1 MQLFL
6 ALPAC
11 GIATHSG
18 TVGFAAVS
26 SEKSISVV
34 LQITRKA
41 RTLPRASVSSIHFR
55 RGKPFDDHLCPEGEL
70 EEHFPLNAFGTVR
83 EPLEQIYRSSETTD
97 RISMRIALERLP
109 RQLSHMS

>member
-34 LQITRKA
+34 LQITRKPRA
-41 RTLPRASVSSIHFR
+41 LPSASVSSIHFR
-55 RGKPFDDHLCPEGEL
+55 RGKPFGDH
-70 EEHFPLNAFGTVR
+70 
-83 EPLEQIYRSSETTD
+83 
-97 RISMRIALERLP
+97 
-109 RQLSHMS
+109 